1 MGITVYAYEVE
12 PGVST
17 PTGFGSSIEDVVAD
31 LRNVRADIALE
42 DGYEV
47 PTSAV
52 YAYDLYRPELEQLF
66 AVLSGDAELA
76 NLILKNKRLVRHV
89 TGEEEMG
96 LTR

>member
-1 MGITVYAYEVE
+1 MGIIYAYEVE

-17 PTGFGSSIEDVVAD
+17 PTGFGSSIEDVVAE

-52 YAYDLYRPELEQLF
+52 YAYDLYHPELEQLLS
-66 AVLSGDAELA
+66 VLSGDAELGD
-76 NLILKNKRLVRHV
+76 LILKNKRLVRMI
-89 TGEEEMG
+89 ED
-96 LTR
+96 